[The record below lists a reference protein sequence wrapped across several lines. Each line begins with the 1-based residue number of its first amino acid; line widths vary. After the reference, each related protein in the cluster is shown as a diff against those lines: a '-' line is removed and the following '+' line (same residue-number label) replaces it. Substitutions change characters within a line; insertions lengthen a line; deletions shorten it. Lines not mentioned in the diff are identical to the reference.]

1 MPNFPYANIDL
12 NALKHN
18 LSKVKEFAP
27 NSKIFAV
34 IKADAYGHG
43 AIEVAQA
50 LVDADA
56 FAVARVDE
64 AIELRNAGIEKVII
78 LLEGVRSSQELLLA
92 SQYQLS
98 PVFHSEYQ
106 LAFLNQHVLPQPLT
120 HCWLM
125 IETGMHRLGINPELA
140 EQYVTQLN
148 AINNITG
155 PIGIMSHFA
164 NSDSLDDPRNQSQLE
179 QLANLSST
187 SSLISMANSGA
198 IITLSESHYD
208 WVRPGIML
216 YGSSPFAD
224 KSADDLGLKPVMK
237 FVAKVSAIQQLNA
250 GDQVGY
256 GGDYIAEQSITVAT
270 VSVGYGDGYHRSL
283 ASKGYVDINGQ
294 LLKVVGRVSMD
305 MICVDVTNTNV
316 DVGGEVVL
324 WGSEI
329 LSIDTVA
336 GWADTISYELLCH
349 VTGRVARVYG

>member
-43 AIEVAQA
+43 AIEAAQA

-64 AIELRNAGIEKVII
+64 AIELRNAGIDKVII

-106 LAFLNQHVLPQPLT
+106 LAFLNQYVLPQPLT

-148 AINNITG
+148 ASNNITG

-198 IITLSESHYD
+198 IITLSESHHD

-283 ASKGYVDINGQ
+283 AKTGYVDINGQ

-316 DVGGEVVL
+316 DVGDEVVL
-324 WGSEI
+324 WGSES

-336 GWADTISYELLCH
+336 AWADTISYELLCH